1 MTTRTTRATTVLTTA
16 LRGKD
21 SMSESLEHRP
31 VSVVIATRDR
41 PAELRRAVDA
51 VLRQNYPGPLECLVV
66 FDQSEPHAIDVEVPV
81 GRALRLLNNNRTPGL
96 PGARNS
102 GIIEAAGELV
112 AFCDD
117 DDVWLPGKLR
127 AQSALLDDDGAVSAV
142 SSGILVHYRGQDR
155 PRLPAATSLSYADF
169 LRDRQMAVHPSTLVL
184 RRDDLLDETDGIGLV
199 DESIPGG
206 YGEDYDLL
214 LRAARRAPV
223 AAVNSPQVR
232 VYWHAS
238 SFFFD
243 RWQTIVSALGYL
255 LRKHPAFSQDPVG
268 LARVHGQIAFAYAG
282 MGDRRNARSYALRA
296 LRGNWREKRSL
307 LALLVSTGLVQAS
320 ALSRLTHRFGRGI

>member
-1 MTTRTTRATTVLTTA
+1 
-16 LRGKD
+16 
-21 SMSESLEHRP
+21 MSASQEQRP
-31 VSVVIATRDR
+31 VTVVIATRNR
-41 PAELRRAVDA
+41 PEELRRAVTAALGQD
-51 VLRQNYPGPLECLVV
+51 YPGPLECLVV
-66 FDQSEPHAIDVEVPV
+66 FDQSEPHDIGVEVPA
-81 GRALRLLNNNRTPGL
+81 GRTLRTLRNHRTPGL

-102 GIIEAAGELV
+102 GILEAAGELV

-117 DDVWLPGKLR
+117 DDEWLAGKLR
-127 AQSALLDDDGAVSAV
+127 AQSALLDDTGAVSAV

-155 PRLPAATSLSYADF
+155 PRLPSSTALTYADF
-169 LRDRQMAVHPSTLVL
+169 VRDRQMAVHPSTLLL
-184 RRDDLLDETDGIGLV
+184 RRSDLLDETDGIGLV

-214 LRAARRAPV
+214 LRAARQAPV
-223 AAVNSPQVR
+223 VAVPAPQVR

-255 LRKHPAFSQDPVG
+255 LHKHPAFDQDPIG

-307 LALLVSTGLVQAS
+307 LALLVSTGVVQAS